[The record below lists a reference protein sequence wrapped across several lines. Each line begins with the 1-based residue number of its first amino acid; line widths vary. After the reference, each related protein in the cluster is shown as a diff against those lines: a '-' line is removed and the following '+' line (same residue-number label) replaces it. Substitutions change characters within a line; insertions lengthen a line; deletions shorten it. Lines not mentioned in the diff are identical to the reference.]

1 MMQGTDALARQ
12 LPLGVQEIAEP
23 LLMLLAEGLAL
34 ECCSVQQPGC
44 LFKASHDC
52 SRPRGML

>member
-34 ECCSVQQPGC
+34 ECCSVQQPDS
-44 LFKASHDC
+44 LFKGRDQA
-52 SRPRGML
+52 RGNT